1 MKEKRRAEFFQVT
14 VVVKAKRTLEVYA
27 PDIETAQ
34 RNAEQIVTVIL
45 QRNGFTNS
53 SVAISEVKGEER
65 K

>member
-1 MKEKRRAEFFQVT
+1 MKEKRSAEFFQVT
-14 VVVKAKRTLEVYA
+14 VVVEAKRTLEVYA

-34 RNAEQIVTVIL
+34 RNAEQIAIGIL

-53 SVAISEVKGEER
+53 SVAVSELKGEDG